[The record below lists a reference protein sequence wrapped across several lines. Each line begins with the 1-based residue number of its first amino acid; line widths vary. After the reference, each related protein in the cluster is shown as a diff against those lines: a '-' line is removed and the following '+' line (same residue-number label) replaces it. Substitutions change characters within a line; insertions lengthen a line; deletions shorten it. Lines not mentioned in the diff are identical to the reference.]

1 MGVKADS
8 VLNKLKLKVAKAV
21 KSGNRASV
29 VVGYTQN
36 YALAVH
42 EILDRR
48 HPVGK
53 ALYLTDPFND
63 MKSIVGKLVQAY
75 MKQGKTL
82 REALLLVGLE
92 LQSQSQEEVPVDTGA
107 LKGSAFTREETV

>member
-1 MGVKADS
+1 MTVKAN
-8 VLNKLKLKVAKAV
+8 VLLNKLKTKVAKAITQ
-21 KSGNRASV
+21 GTRASV

-36 YALAVH
+36 YALFVH
-42 EILDRR
+42 EILDAA

-53 ALYLTDPFND
+53 ALYLIDPFND
-63 MKSIVGKLVQAY
+63 MKPIVGKLVQAY

-92 LQSQSQEEVPVDTGA
+92 LQAQSQEEVPVDTGA
-107 LKGSAFTREETV
+107 LKGSAFTREETI

>member
-1 MGVKADS
+1 MTVKADAL
-8 VLNKLKLKVAKAV
+8 LNKLKAKVAK
-21 KSGNRASV
+21 SITQGNRASV

-36 YALAVH
+36 YALFVH
-42 EILDRR
+42 EILDVN

-53 ALYLTDPFND
+53 AMYLTDPFND

-75 MKQGKTL
+75 MKQGKTI

-107 LKGSAFTREETV
+107 LKGSAFTREEVV